1 MWSKEEE
8 GGQKRRKKRERE
20 NKGRKGERRGVKEV
34 VSNMLHFNIKLLSPM
49 PNAHLQGQHI
59 WDKPLSDDY
68 SLPPPSFHFKN
79 NINNDNC
86 FTLM

>member
-20 NKGRKGERRGVKEV
+20 NKGRKGESRGVKEV
-34 VSNMLHFNIKLLSPM
+34 VSNIKLLSPM

-68 SLPPPSFHFKN
+68 SLPPPFC
-79 NINNDNC
+79 INV
-86 FTLM
+86 